1 MKEKFI
7 EFPQGA
13 HIRRSTVLKRD
24 FITLFF
30 PGQEIVSSISGTK
43 VEIEFIRHPWSGAVE
58 ITLGERIEKLD
69 LYGAEQFVYRYST
82 EIPPGVSTLR
92 IKALGPDLS
101 DNNISSQRGTEVW
114 IGRII
119 SNNKFSD
126 QSDIRIFPVDD
137 IHSLVDARIGRF
149 LVNNNDMSVS
159 GDIMHSGYFAERD
172 SELFKKLLKPG
183 MYVYDIGANIGHHSV
198 LFSLLV
204 GPSGKVYS
212 FEPQNYIFKVL
223 NANLALNNCSNAWSY
238 RWAIGKEKAKLKMY
252 PIDYSQKNNFGGLGI
267 DLSKQIT
274 TASAGERID
283 VITGDEFL
291 DMLEEEDKKIDF
303 IKIDVQSFEL
313 FVLQGLTGVLSR
325 FKPMLFLE
333 IAPFWMKEMG
343 YDYSEIYD
351 LLYALGYKIYM
362 PHESLEFPVKGITAW
377 NGEKMV
383 EWDIL
388 AIAD

>member
-30 PGQEIVSSISGTK
+30 PGQEVVSSISGTK
-43 VEIEFIRHPWSGAVE
+43 VEIEFIMHPWSGMAE
-58 ITLGERIEKLD
+58 ISLGERIEKID
-69 LYGAEQFVYRYST
+69 LYGTEQFVYRYSA
-82 EIPPGVSTLR
+82 EIPPGVSILR
-92 IKALGPDLS
+92 IKALDPDS
-101 DNNISSQRGTEVW
+101 NNNISQRGTEVW

-119 SNNKFSD
+119 TNNKFSD

-137 IHSLVDARIGRF
+137 THSLVDARIGKF

-159 GDIMHSGYFAERD
+159 GDIMHSGYFAEQD
-172 SELFKKLLKPG
+172 SELFRKLLKPG

-198 LFSLLV
+198 LFSSLV
-204 GPSGKVYS
+204 GPAGKVYA

-223 NANLALNNCSNAWSY
+223 NANLALNNCANAWSY

-252 PIDYSQKNNFGGLGI
+252 PIDYSQKDNFGGLGI
-267 DLSKQIT
+267 DLSAEISQ
-274 TASAGERID
+274 AFAGEHID
-283 VITGDEFL
+283 VVTGDEFW

-313 FVLQGLTGVLSR
+313 FVLQGLKGVLSR
-325 FKPMLFLE
+325 LKPMIFLE

-343 YDYSEIYD
+343 YEYSEIYD
-351 LLYALGYKIYM
+351 LLYGLGYKIYM
-362 PHESLEFPVKGITAW
+362 PHESLEIPVKGVTPW
-377 NGEKMV
+377 NGEKLV

-388 AIAD
+388 AIAG